1 MVFLC
6 FKGDPGSDGPAGEPG
21 PQVSY
26 SSLPVTLSLLAHHFW
41 DVFTMECM
49 DLRTEAEGG

>member
-1 MVFLC
+1 MVCFV

-26 SSLPVTLSLLAHHFW
+26 SSLPVTLSLLAHHF
-41 DVFTMECM
+41 
-49 DLRTEAEGG
+49 